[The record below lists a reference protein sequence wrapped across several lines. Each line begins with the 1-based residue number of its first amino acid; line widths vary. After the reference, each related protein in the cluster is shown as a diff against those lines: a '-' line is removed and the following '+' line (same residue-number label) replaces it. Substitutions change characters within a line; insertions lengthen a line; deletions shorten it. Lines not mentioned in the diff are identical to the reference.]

1 MSEPGPIAI
10 HPATLADDELLA
22 ACEVR
27 FTRRSGPGGQHRN
40 KVETAAVLKHLPT
53 GIVAEAGEER
63 SQAENRRVALFRLR
77 LRLAVEVRSEPR
89 ADGAS
94 LAPSPLWQ
102 SRRKGTRIA
111 VASDHRDFPS
121 LLAEALDALA
131 LHGYQPAA
139 AAEQLGVTSSQLI
152 ALLRQHP
159 PALATLNAHR
169 ATIGKP
175 PLK

>member
-1 MSEPGPIAI
+1 M
-10 HPATLADDELLA
+10 ADEELLA

-40 KVETAAVLKHLPT
+40 KVETAAIIHHLPS
-53 GIVAEAGEER
+53 GISAEAGEQR

-77 LRLAVEVRSEPR
+77 LRLAVDLRTRSA
-89 ADGAS
+89 ADAPDA
-94 LAPSPLWQ
+94 APSPLWQ
-102 SRRKGTRIA
+102 ARRRGTLIA

-131 LHGYQPAA
+131 LHSYQPAA
-139 AAEQLGVTSSQLI
+139 AAKQLGVTSSQLV

-169 ATIGKP
+169 ATSGKP